1 MATIMVTGGAGFIGS
16 HVVDKLLARGDVVV
30 CVDNLNNY
38 YDPKI
43 KLKNISHN
51 LSNPNFHFYVLDLEN
66 KDQVAPLFAKY
77 KVDKILHL
85 AAKAGVRPSIIDP
98 IGYKEA
104 NVSATVNLLQL
115 ANEFG
120 IKHFVCASSS
130 SVYGANSKVPFSED
144 DSTDKPMSPYA
155 ASKKA
160 CEIYCYNYSH
170 LSDLNV
176 TCLRYFTV
184 YGPRN
189 RPDMA
194 IYKFAESIAD
204 GKEIAVY
211 GEGDEVKRDWTFVAD
226 IVEGTIRAL
235 DLSDKHKFEIL
246 NIGHNTPVPVT
257 YLVSLLEKELG
268 KKAKIKRSKLPPGDV
283 PITFADTS
291 KIKKLLNWQPTTSI
305 EEGVKHFA
313 KWFKQRNS

>member
-1 MATIMVTGGAGFIGS
+1 MVTGGAGFIGS
-16 HVVDKLLARGDVVV
+16 HVVDRLLARGDVVV
-30 CVDNLNNY
+30 CVDNLNDY

-51 LSNPNFHFYVLDLEN
+51 LSNPNFHFYVLNLEN
-66 KDQVAPLFAKY
+66 KDQVAPLFTKY
-77 KVDKILHL
+77 KIDKILHL

-115 ANEFG
+115 ANESG
-120 IKHFVCASSS
+120 VKHFVCASSS
-130 SVYGANSKVPFSED
+130 SVYGANNKIPFSETD
-144 DSTDKPMSPYA
+144 DTDFPLSPYA
-155 ASKKA
+155 ASKKV
-160 CEIYCYNYSH
+160 CEIYGYNYH
-170 LSDLNV
+170 QTYGLNV
-176 TCLRYFTV
+176 TCLRFFTV

-194 IYKFAESIAD
+194 IYKFAESIAE
-204 GKEIAVY
+204 GKEITVF
-211 GEGDEVKRDWTFVAD
+211 GQGDDVKRDWTFVAD

-246 NIGHNTPVPVT
+246 NIGNHNPVPVT

-268 KKAKIKRSKLPPGDV
+268 KKAIIKRDVLPQADV
-283 PITFADTS
+283 PVTFADTS
-291 KIKKLLNWQPTTSI
+291 KIKKLLGWQPTTPI

-313 KWFKQRNS
+313 KWFKEHKGLK